1 MNGEEYIKKYGEE
14 AYEKKLQQSRD
25 WQETHPEKVKEHH
38 QKHNPNH
45 NLKNNPK
52 TSQEISRKG
61 GKYYEKHKLRHKEG
75 LSGEKEKVRGKHQ
88 RIWTPYKKIIA
99 PDSELHHQWQAGT
112 ANYDGVALVEKQQ
125 HQHGYIDVVQILEGE
140 ITLFTEAEVR
150 KGGCE
155 I

>member
-1 MNGEEYIKKYGEE
+1 MEKEEYIKRYGKA
-14 AYEKKLQQSRD
+14 AYEKMQQQCQEWKRD
-25 WQETHPEKVKEHH
+25 HPEKVKASGKE
-38 QKHNPNH
+38 QC
-45 NLKNNPK
+45 
-52 TSQEISRKG
+52 RKG
-61 GKYYEKHKLRHKEG
+61 GKHYKQFIKHRSIGIPHERG
-75 LSGEKEKVRGKHQ
+75 LVRMKHGHLY
-88 RIWTPYKKIIA
+88 RPYKKIIA
-99 PDSELHHQWQAGT
+99 PDSVLHHQWQVGT